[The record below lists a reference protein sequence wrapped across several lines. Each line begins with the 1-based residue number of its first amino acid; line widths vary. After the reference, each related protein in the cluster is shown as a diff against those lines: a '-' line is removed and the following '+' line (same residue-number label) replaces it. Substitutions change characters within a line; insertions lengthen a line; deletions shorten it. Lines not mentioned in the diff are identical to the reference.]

1 MSEDS
6 FPVYV
11 AWEFRLND
19 HSCPSCLQNLGN
31 LLQLENE
38 YSSVSLII
46 NVSILFVSH
55 EVRIVSTVS
64 MTLH

>member
-1 MSEDS
+1 MSEDN

-19 HSCPSCLQNLGN
+19 HSSSCLQNLGN

-38 YSSVSLII
+38 YSSVSLIV
-46 NVSILFVSH
+46 NMSILFVSH

-64 MTLH
+64 MTSH